1 MPRQGYAIKSKEDG
15 NAIGVIT
22 SGSQGI
28 AVGYPIAMGYVPVE
42 YAKIGQQLYVDIR
55 GNAVPSKVVARPFY
69 KAKK

>member
-1 MPRQGYAIKSKEDG
+1 
-15 NAIGVIT
+15 
-22 SGSQGI
+22 
-28 AVGYPIAMGYVPVE
+28 MGYVPVE